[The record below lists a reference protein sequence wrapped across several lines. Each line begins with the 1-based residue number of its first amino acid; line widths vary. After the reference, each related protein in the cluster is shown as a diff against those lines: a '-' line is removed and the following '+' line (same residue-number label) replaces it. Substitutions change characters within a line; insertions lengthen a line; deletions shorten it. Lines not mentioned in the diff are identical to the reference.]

1 MNGRMP
7 VRRAVARAALRLAR
21 WRTVGEVPRSGII
34 VGAPHTSNWDWVA
47 MLVLLWSR
55 DVRPRVLIKQELFR
69 GPLGWVLRSTGGV
82 PVDRAAPGAVV
93 ERLADQA
100 RDDESFLVVL
110 AAEGT
115 RSKGSFWKSGFYRI
129 AQQTGLPITLA
140 FIDTPSRTVGWGPTF
155 HPTGDVTAD
164 MDLIRDFY
172 ADKTGF
178 RPENCSSA
186 SSQTAYSSEVRS
198 GRVAMRQRPRH
209 SRPSCTAKTTLVL
222 PTSAASSMA
231 VPFSP
236 RGSSKHHIAGMDR
249 PGGAVFQA

>member
-1 MNGRMP
+1 MSGRMP

-69 GPLGWVLRSTGGV
+69 GPLAWVLRSTGGV

-100 RDDESFLVVL
+100 RADESFLVVL

-115 RSKGSFWKSGFYRI
+115 RSKGSFWKSGFYRL
-129 AQQTGLPITLA
+129 AQQTGLPLSLG
-140 FIDTPSRTVGWGPTF
+140 FIDGPSRTLGFGPTV
-155 HPTGDVTAD
+155 PVTGDVRSD
-164 MDLIRDFY
+164 MDVVRAFY
-172 ADKTGF
+172 ADKRGVNPGLRTEPRLREEG
-178 RPENCSSA
+178 RAPHHGGGSA
-186 SSQTAYSSEVRS
+186 
-198 GRVAMRQRPRH
+198 G
-209 SRPSCTAKTTLVL
+209 
-222 PTSAASSMA
+222 PTS
-231 VPFSP
+231 
-236 RGSSKHHIAGMDR
+236 
-249 PGGAVFQA
+249 